1 MNRVEFSR
9 ANRRIVRHAS
19 DEVKAWAAHRLGTDF
34 NEPCSAF
41 GILDRKGTL
50 VGAAIF
56 NDFDQRN
63 VEVTL
68 VGPGRF
74 HRGIVQA
81 LFAYVFDELQ
91 CRRLSLTI
99 RENNKA
105 HIKLALDWGWKIEG
119 RKRDFYDDD
128 HAVIMGMTRA
138 ECRFLK
144 GNDDA

>member
-1 MNRVEFSR
+1 MASRPSRTGRALPMSAPFSVHISARLLMLAKQGQTSNSTSWHRTTSMNRVEFSR

-63 VEVTL
+63 
-68 VGPGRF
+68 
-74 HRGIVQA
+74 
-81 LFAYVFDELQ
+81 
-91 CRRLSLTI
+91 
-99 RENNKA
+99 
-105 HIKLALDWGWKIEG
+105 
-119 RKRDFYDDD
+119 
-128 HAVIMGMTRA
+128 
-138 ECRFLK
+138 
-144 GNDDA
+144 